1 MERESN
7 EKHMTELN
15 SEKASLQTTKTN
27 GPSALEAKVRV
38 RSSVFKYYIHDS
50 VDTLRFQLLGI
61 LSEYDVPELNGCWS
75 TAKTTLSKRKLVI
88 DLRLL
93 KSTDESGKEWL
104 LSMANEGAT
113 YLPESYFRTG
123 LSGQNS
129 SPNSGVRRKIGILT
143 RLVSV
148 FRPSRDLPAESS
160 TPAP

>member
-1 MERESN
+1 MA
-7 EKHMTELN
+7 ELN
-15 SEKASLQTTKTN
+15 SGKAPAPATETHSL
-27 GPSALEAKVRV
+27 SAMDIPFRV
-38 RSSVFKYYIHDS
+38 RSSNFKYYIHDS
-50 VDTLRFQLLGI
+50 VDALRFQLLGN
-61 LSEYDVPELNGCWS
+61 LSEHDVSELNGCWN

-93 KSTDESGKEWL
+93 KSADESGKEWL
-104 LSMANEGAT
+104 LAMANEGAT

-129 SPNSGVRRKIGILT
+129 SPNSGGNRKIGILT

-148 FRPSRDLPAESS
+148 FRPSRALPAESS

>member
-1 MERESN
+1 MSDPN
-7 EKHMTELN
+7 SGKTSPMMKANDLPSVDEK
-15 SEKASLQTTKTN
+15 
-27 GPSALEAKVRV
+27 PRV

-50 VDTLRFQLLGI
+50 VDTLRFQLLGH
-61 LSEYDVPELNGCWS
+61 LSEYDVSELNGCWN
-75 TAKTTLSKRKLVI
+75 TAKTTLGKRKLLI
-88 DLRLL
+88 DLCLL

-129 SPNSGVRRKIGILT
+129 SPKSGGSRNIGILA

-148 FRPSRDLPAESS
+148 FRPSRALPAESS
-160 TPAP
+160 TPTP

>member
-1 MERESN
+1 MADP
-7 EKHMTELN
+7 N
-15 SEKASLQTTKTN
+15 SGKTPPPTVKGN
-27 GPSALEAKVRV
+27 DPSTVGAKPRV

-50 VDTLRFQLLGI
+50 VDTLRFQLLGD
-61 LSEYDVPELNGCWS
+61 LSEHDVPELSGCWN
-75 TAKTTLSKRKLVI
+75 TARTTLSKRKLVI

-93 KSTDESGKEWL
+93 KSADESGKEWL

-129 SPNSGVRRKIGILT
+129 SPTSGGSRNIGILA
-143 RLVSV
+143 RLISLV
-148 FRPSRDLPAESS
+148 RPSRDLPAESS